1 MTTQLLARCLDC
13 EAVAPFDQRSP
24 VCPQCGSFWRE
35 AVYDYKQIANLL
47 PLRIKQRPFDLW
59 RYLEILPLQNSSH
72 LNYLGE
78 GGTPLLHAAN
88 LGSMLGNPN
97 IYIKDERQNPTSSF
111 KDRQAAVAISMY
123 KEAGINELVCASTG
137 NVAIAYSAYAARAGI
152 RLWAFLTSLVPSE
165 KMREVAI
172 YGTRVVKV
180 TGTYDETK
188 LLAEQFAQERGIHLD
203 LGSRSIACIEAM
215 KTIAYEVCEQLGDL
229 SQLSFAGSVS
239 STPHWR
245 APDWYFQSVSGG
257 MGPLGVIKGFTE
269 LHQMSLTTSV
279 PKMGVIQ
286 VAGCDPMV
294 SAWQTGTS
302 VAEPVD
308 SPQTLIATLA
318 TGNPGRTYTEL
329 FERMKAQN
337 GGAFERV
344 SDEEAFRA
352 MHLLAKMEGI
362 SVEPAAAVAFAGL
375 IRLIRNGVVHSDEVV
390 VVNCTGHTMPIESH
404 VLGNTIGSQV
414 ETGISSQY
422 FDQEEGLL
430 AALTNIDLER
440 YPNIVIADDEPNVRR
455 LIKRILLSQGKY
467 ALHEATDGRSAV
479 DAVTRI
485 RPDLVILDLMM
496 PEVDGFSVLDILQS
510 QKETREIPVI
520 VITAK
525 ELTSREKER
534 LNGRIQAL
542 MLKGDFASD
551 GLLEEVKSVIK

>member
-1 MTTQLLARCLDC
+1 MTAHFSARCLDC
-13 EAVAPFDQRSP
+13 EGVAPFDQKSP
-24 VCPQCGSFWRE
+24 ACPHCGSFWRE
-35 AVYDYKQIANLL
+35 AVYDYRQIANLL
-47 PLRIKQRPFDLW
+47 PLRVKQRPFDLW
-59 RYLEILPLQNSSH
+59 RYQELLPHQNPTH
-72 LNYLGE
+72 ANYLGE

-111 KDRQAAVAISMY
+111 KDRQAAVAIAMY
-123 KEAGINELVCASTG
+123 KAAGINELVCASTG

-172 YGTRVVKV
+172 YGSRVVKV

-188 LLAEQFAQERGIHLD
+188 ILAEQFAQKRGINLD

-215 KTIAYEVCEQLGDL
+215 KTIAFEVCEQLGDL
-229 SQLSFAGSVS
+229 PHLTSPGFVS
-239 STPHWR
+239 TSPRWQ

-269 LHQMSLTTSV
+269 LQQMSLTTKV

-294 SAWQTGTS
+294 SAWQTGES
-302 VAEPVD
+302 VAKPVV

-329 FERMKAQN
+329 YQRMKLQS
-337 GGAFERV
+337 GGEFERV
-344 SDEEAFRA
+344 TDGEAFRA

-375 IRLIRNGVVHSDEVV
+375 IKLIRSGVVRSDELV

-404 VLGNTIGSQV
+404 ILGNTIGNQV
-414 ETGISSQY
+414 ETSISGQY
-422 FDQEEGLL
+422 VDQEEGLL

-455 LIKRILLSQGKY
+455 LVKRILLSQGNY
-467 ALHEATDGRSAV
+467 VLHEAVDGRSAV
-479 DAVTRI
+479 DTVTRV
-485 RPDLVILDLMM
+485 RPDLLILDLMM

-510 QKETREIPVI
+510 QKETRDIPVI

-551 GLLEEVKSVIK
+551 GLLDEVKSVIK

>member
-1 MTTQLLARCLDC
+1 MTTTLIARCLDC
-13 EAVAPFDQRSP
+13 EGVAPFEQRSP
-24 VCPQCGSFWRE
+24 ACPHCGSFWRE
-35 AVYDYKQIANLL
+35 AVYDYKQTANLL

-59 RYLEILPLQNSSH
+59 RYQELLPCHNPTRE
-72 LNYLGE
+72 NFLGE
-78 GGTPLLHAAN
+78 GGTPLLHATN

-111 KDRQAAVAISMY
+111 KDRQAAVAMNMY
-123 KEAGINELVCASTG
+123 KAAGINEVVCASTG

-188 LLAEQFAQERGIHLD
+188 LLAEQFASKRGVHLD

-215 KTIAYEVCEQLGDL
+215 KTIAFEVCEQLGNLPYL
-229 SQLSFAGSVS
+229 SLPGSVS
-239 STPHWR
+239 APPRWL

-257 MGPLGVIKGFTE
+257 MGPLGAIKGFTE
-269 LHQMSLTTSV
+269 LHLMSLTASV

-294 SAWQTGTS
+294 SAWQTGKS

-329 FERMKAQN
+329 YKRMKSQS
-337 GGAFERV
+337 GGQFERV
-344 SDEEAFRA
+344 TDEETFRA

-375 IRLIRNGVVHSDEVV
+375 IKLVRSGVVRPDEVV
-390 VVNCTGHTMPIESH
+390 VVNCTGHTMPIEGH
-404 VLGNTIGSQV
+404 ILGNTLGSQI
-414 ETGISSQY
+414 ETSISGQY
-422 FDQEEGLL
+422 VDQEEGLL
-430 AALTNIDLER
+430 AALTNIDLDR
-440 YPNIVIADDEPNVRR
+440 FPKIVIADDEPNVRR
-455 LIKRILLSQGKY
+455 LIKRILLSQGNY
-467 ALHEATDGRSAV
+467 AIHEAVDGRSAV
-479 DAVTRI
+479 ETITRV

-496 PEVDGFSVLDILQS
+496 PEVDGFSVLDIMQS
-510 QKETREIPVI
+510 QKETRDTPVI

-525 ELTSREKER
+525 ELTAREKER
-534 LNGRIQAL
+534 LHGRIQAL
-542 MLKGDFASD
+542 MLKGDFPSD

>member
-1 MTTQLLARCLDC
+1 MTTHFSARCLDC
-13 EAVAPFDQRSP
+13 ERVTKFDQSSP
-24 VCPQCGSFWRE
+24 ACPQCGSYWRE
-35 AVYDYKQIANLL
+35 AIYDYKQIANLL
-47 PLRIKQRPFDLW
+47 PLRVQQRPFNLW
-59 RYLEILPLQNSSH
+59 RYQELLPLQN
-72 LNYLGE
+72 LNNAIFLGE

-111 KDRQAAVAISMY
+111 KDRQAAVAIAMY
-123 KEAGINELVCASTG
+123 KEVGVNELVCASTG
-137 NVAIAYSAYAARAGI
+137 NVAIAYSAYAARASI

-172 YGTRVVKV
+172 YGTRVIKV
-180 TGTYDETK
+180 TGTYDDTK
-188 LLAEQFAQERGIHLD
+188 LLAEQFAQKSGFHLD

-215 KTIAYEVCEQLGDL
+215 KTIAFEVCEQLGDINNIR
-229 SQLSFAGSVS
+229 SITQTAA
-239 STPHWR
+239 PPRWQ

-257 MGPLGVIKGFTE
+257 MGPLGVIKGFIE
-269 LHQMSLTTSV
+269 LQKMALTSSV
-279 PKMGVIQ
+279 PKLGVIQ

-294 SAWQTGTS
+294 RAWKTGKS
-302 VAEPVD
+302 VAESIN
-308 SPQTLIATLA
+308 SPQTLISTLA

-329 FERMKAQN
+329 FQRMIAHN
-337 GGAFERV
+337 GGEFEQV
-344 SDEEAFRA
+344 TDEEAFRA

-375 IRLIRNGVVHSDEVV
+375 IKLIRSGVVRSDEVV

-404 VLGNTIGSQV
+404 ILGNSINSQI
-414 ETGISSQY
+414 ETSISGQY
-422 FDQEEGLL
+422 LDQEEGLL

-455 LIKRILLSQGKY
+455 LIKRILLSQGNY
-467 ALHEATDGRSAV
+467 TLHEAADGKSAV
-479 DAVTRI
+479 DLVTNV

-510 QKETREIPVI
+510 QKETRDIPVI

-525 ELTSREKER
+525 ELTTREKER
-534 LNGRIQAL
+534 LKGRIQSL
-542 MLKGDFASD
+542 MQKGDFASD
-551 GLLEEVKSVIK
+551 GLLDEVRSVIR